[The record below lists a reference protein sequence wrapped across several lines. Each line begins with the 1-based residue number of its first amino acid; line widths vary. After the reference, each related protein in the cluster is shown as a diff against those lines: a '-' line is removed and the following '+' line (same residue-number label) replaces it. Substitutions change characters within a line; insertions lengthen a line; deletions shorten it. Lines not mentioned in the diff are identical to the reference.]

1 MSDVDVV
8 MALDLEKRVN
18 ARIREELIRCATG
31 AEDIT
36 YMGINDI
43 DDLHEAHKTFI
54 HELARSVLVM
64 VREDL
69 FTNPSVL
76 TELKLRMKDIDIED
90 TRWNK

>member
-8 MALDLEKRVN
+8 MALDLERRIN
-18 ARIREELIRCATG
+18 NRIRAELLRCATG

-36 YMGINDI
+36 FLGPVNL
-43 DDLHEAHKTFI
+43 DDLHEAHRTFI

-76 TELKLRMKDIDIED
+76 RELQLRLED
-90 TRWNK
+90 LDRKSKGGE

>member
-8 MALDLEKRVN
+8 MTLDLEKRVN

-36 YMGINDI
+36 DMGINDI
-43 DDLHEAHKTFI
+43 DDLHEAHRTFI
-54 HELARSVLVM
+54 RELARSVLVM

-76 TELKLRMKDIDIED
+76 RELQLRLED
-90 TRWNK
+90 LDRKSKGGE

>member
-76 TELKLRMKDIDIED
+76 RELQLRLED
-90 TRWNK
+90 LDRKSKGGE